1 MKEIKQK
8 AIFSGGKRIARKG
21 NAGNAIKWDQQQ
33 KKKDMEC
40 VHYESNKNGK
50 RERERNGIDRKSI
63 YPN

>member
-1 MKEIKQK
+1 MVFVCERNKTEGH
-8 AIFSGGKRIARKG
+8 IFGGGKRIARKG

-50 RERERNGIDRKSI
+50 RERERGME
-63 YPN
+63 